1 MWPQVTSSRQ
11 RPLLPFATPSEPSAA
26 PTWKR
31 ERETM
36 KARKRNYGKRKRN
49 CGSKKLVRSRRNGRA
64 WARGRKE
71 WGKSVGS
78 ARGTCRQCVGESP
91 SESAFIGHLLLLL
104 PVGERPELPWSTLL
118 CGSSVVAGQQ
128 PVCCVL
134 SHGGDEAL
142 LSMKSHSY
150 FGRRLC
156 WSATYKQLFEPAL

>member
-1 MWPQVTSSRQ
+1 MWPQLTS
-11 RPLLPFATPSEPSAA
+11 

-36 KARKRNYGKRKRN
+36 KVRKRNYGKRKRN

-134 SHGGDEAL
+134 LCCVLSHGGDEAL

>member
-1 MWPQVTSSRQ
+1 MWPQLTSNSDHCY
-11 RPLLPFATPSEPSAA
+11 PAA
-26 PTWKR
+26 PNWKR

-49 CGSKKLVRSRRNGRA
+49 YGSKKLVRSRRNGRA

-134 SHGGDEAL
+134 LCCVLCAVPWWGRGSAFNEIPLILWPEAL
-142 LSMKSHSY
+142 LVSH
-150 FGRRLC
+150 LQ
-156 WSATYKQLFEPAL
+156 TAL

>member
-1 MWPQVTSSRQ
+1 
-11 RPLLPFATPSEPSAA
+11 
-26 PTWKR
+26 
-31 ERETM
+31 M

-49 CGSKKLVRSRRNGRA
+49 YGSKKLVRSRRNGRA

-134 SHGGDEAL
+134 LCCVLSHGGDEAL

>member
-1 MWPQVTSSRQ
+1 MWPQLTS
-11 RPLLPFATPSEPSAA
+11 

-49 CGSKKLVRSRRNGRA
+49 YGSKKLVRSRRNGRA

-118 CGSSVVAGQQ
+118 CGSSVVGWATTCVLCA
-128 PVCCVL
+128 PVLCAHVL

>member
-1 MWPQVTSSRQ
+1 MWPQLTS
-11 RPLLPFATPSEPSAA
+11 

-49 CGSKKLVRSRRNGRA
+49 YGSKKLVRSRRNGRA

-118 CGSSVVAGQQ
+118 CGSSVVGWATT
-128 PVCCVL
+128 CVL
-134 SHGGDEAL
+134 CAVPWWGRGSAFNEIPLILWPQAL
-142 LSMKSHSY
+142 LVSH
-150 FGRRLC
+150 LQ
-156 WSATYKQLFEPAL
+156 TAL

>member
-1 MWPQVTSSRQ
+1 MATGHIQQ
-11 RPLLPFATPSEPSAA
+11 RPLLPLATPSEPSAA

-31 ERETM
+31 ERNTM

-49 CGSKKLVRSRRNGRA
+49 YGSKKLVRSRRNGRA

-118 CGSSVVAGQQ
+118 CRSSVVGWATT
-128 PVCCVL
+128 CVL
-134 SHGGDEAL
+134 CAPVLCAVPWWGRGSAFNEIPLILWPQAL
-142 LSMKSHSY
+142 LVSH
-150 FGRRLC
+150 LQ
-156 WSATYKQLFEPAL
+156 TAL